1 MGDIHERRFL
11 RAKLL
16 ALAAAVVFLVSC
28 GLTSLARAEDMHD
41 VRGTRHGCVDF
52 SVTNAAWTTYT
63 SASLENMQGSTALA
77 ASLYWT
83 QIQVINGD
91 GPVYVCEA
99 AAANCGA
106 DSTNKLE
113 VATGAASIDP
123 ARGLSIQ
130 SVSLTGAGLAAT
142 TGQLC
147 GFFRVSP

>member
-1 MGDIHERRFL
+1 MGDDLPFWRPL
-11 RAKLL
+11 GVGLL
-16 ALAAAVVFLVSC
+16 VAILVLL
-28 GLTSLARAEDMHD
+28 GLPHLARAEDMHD
-41 VRGTRHGCVDF
+41 IRGTKHGCVDF

-83 QIQVINGD
+83 QIQIINGD

-99 AAANCGA
+99 AAASCGA
-106 DSTNKLE
+106 DTTNKLE
-113 VATGAASIDP
+113 VATAAASIDP

-147 GFFRVSP
+147 GFFRSAP